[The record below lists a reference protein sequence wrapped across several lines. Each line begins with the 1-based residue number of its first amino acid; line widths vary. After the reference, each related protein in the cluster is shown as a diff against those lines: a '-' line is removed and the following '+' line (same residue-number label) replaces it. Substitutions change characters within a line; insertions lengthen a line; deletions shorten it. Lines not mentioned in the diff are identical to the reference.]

1 MNYKKQPLDKE
12 IIDRLLSHGIWLSGN
27 APPVTKEKALILIGQ
42 AMLDEFIKDFTG
54 LWKNELF
61 PHCRIR
67 DYKATDEDWRN
78 WLGDDYSNSKYCK
91 EVDKKMDA
99 KMKNRLDAYLELL
112 EEISE
117 KTDDKK
123 TAVALLQEI
132 SKDRR
137 MEKIREEQG
146 FKNGDQPATDK
157 QKKFMTKLGIE
168 FTDDITKKQ
177 ASFLIDGELG
187 KIDSD

>member
-1 MNYKKQPLDKE
+1 MNYKKQPLEKE
-12 IIDRLLSHGIWLSGN
+12 IIDRLLSHGIWLSDN

-42 AMLDEFIKDFTG
+42 AMLDDFIKDFTG
-54 LWKNELF
+54 LWKNDLF
-61 PHCRIR
+61 PYCRIR

-117 KTDDKK
+117 KTDEK

>member
-12 IIDRLLSHGIWLSGN
+12 IIDRLLSHGIWLSEN

-42 AMLDEFIKDFTG
+42 AMLDDFIKEFVG

-99 KMKNRLDAYLELL
+99 KIKNKLDAYLELL

-117 KTDDKK
+117 KTDDEQ

-137 MEKIREEQG
+137 MERIKEEQG
-146 FKNGDQPATDK
+146 SKNGDQPATDK

-168 FTDDITKKQ
+168 FTDNITKKQ
-177 ASFLIDGELG
+177 ASFLIDAELG
-187 KIDSD
+187 KINSD